1 MTMTTEQR
9 NLERA
14 RRRLGEYRRA
24 TRELQYLEDRI
35 LSIEAKVKRAGKPL
49 DTHAGWTGRYW
60 GRSKYG
66 KGWMYSD
73 DPDELVNPRQELKIP
88 RAKSGTR
95 DPKAGETLLIEY
107 IDQQLEYE
115 RKALKALD
123 LCLAI
128 EREID
133 EACVG
138 VSAVALKYRYLEEL
152 TYPQISE
159 RMNYS
164 ISQVRRL
171 VDEGLEQFSK
181 KMTRFSRNGT
191 PSCDIM

>member
-14 RRRLGEYRRA
+14 RKRLGEYRRA

-66 KGWMYSD
+66 KGWMYSC

-128 EREID
+128 EAEID

-138 VSAVALKYRYLEEL
+138 NYANALKYRYIEGLSIR
-152 TYPQISE
+152 QIGE

-164 ISQVRRL
+164 KSQVWRFL
-171 VDEGLEQFSK
+171 DEAIARYAEKTGQ
-181 KMTRFSRNGT
+181 MGQNGT
-191 PSCDIM
+191 LDL

>member
-128 EREID
+128 EAEID

-138 VSAVALKYRYLEEL
+138 NYANALKYRYIEGLSIR
-152 TYPQISE
+152 QIGE

-164 ISQVRRL
+164 KSQVWRFL
-171 VDEGLEQFSK
+171 DEAIARYAEKTGQ
-181 KMTRFSRNGT
+181 MGQNGT
-191 PSCDIM
+191 LDL

>member
-14 RRRLGEYRRA
+14 RKRLGEYRRA

-35 LSIEAKVKRAGKPL
+35 LSIEAKVMRAGKPL

-60 GRSKYG
+60 GRSKCG
-66 KGWMYSD
+66 KGWMYSC

-128 EREID
+128 EAEID

-152 TYPQISE
+152 TYLQISE

-171 VDEGLEQFSK
+171 VDEGLWQYSE

>member
-138 VSAVALKYRYLEEL
+138 NYANALKYRYIEGLSIR
-152 TYPQISE
+152 QIGE

-164 ISQVRRL
+164 KSQVWRL
-171 VDEGLEQFSK
+171 LDEAIARYAEKTGQ
-181 KMTRFSRNGT
+181 MGQNGT
-191 PSCDIM
+191 LDL

>member
-14 RRRLGEYRRA
+14 RKRLGEYRRA

-60 GRSKYG
+60 GRSKCG
-66 KGWMYSD
+66 KGWMYSC

-128 EREID
+128 EAEID

-138 VSAVALKYRYLEEL
+138 NYANALKYRYIEGLSIR
-152 TYPQISE
+152 QIGE

-164 ISQVRRL
+164 KSQVWRFL
-171 VDEGLEQFSK
+171 DEAIARYAEKTGQ
-181 KMTRFSRNGT
+181 MGQNGT
-191 PSCDIM
+191 LDL

>member
-1 MTMTTEQR
+1 MTTEQR

-14 RRRLGEYRRA
+14 RRRLNEYRRA

-138 VSAVALKYRYLEEL
+138 NCANALKYRYIEEL
-152 TYPQISE
+152 SIRQIGE

-164 ISQVRRL
+164 KSQVWRL
-171 VDEGLEQFSK
+171 LDEAIARYAEKTGQ
-181 KMTRFSRNGT
+181 MGQNGT
-191 PSCDIM
+191 PTCDIM

>member
-35 LSIEAKVKRAGKPL
+35 LSIEAKVMRAGKPL

-60 GRSKYG
+60 GRSKCG
-66 KGWMYSD
+66 KGWMYSC

-107 IDQQLEYE
+107 IDQQLDSPPFIGQ
-115 RKALKALD
+115 RLRCPPISSFRLDPLVTLKAQRNKLR
-123 LCLAI
+123 LPA
-128 EREID
+128 RE
-133 EACVG
+133 CRSQG
-138 VSAVALKYRYLEEL
+138 VFRIFPK
-152 TYPQISE
+152 
-159 RMNYS
+159 
-164 ISQVRRL
+164 
-171 VDEGLEQFSK
+171 G
-181 KMTRFSRNGT
+181 
-191 PSCDIM
+191 

>member
-128 EREID
+128 EAEID

-138 VSAVALKYRYLEEL
+138 NYANALKYRYIEGLSIR
-152 TYPQISE
+152 QIGE

-164 ISQVRRL
+164 KSQVWRL
-171 VDEGLEQFSK
+171 LDEAIARYAEKTGQ
-181 KMTRFSRNGT
+181 MGQNGT
-191 PSCDIM
+191 LDL

>member
-66 KGWMYSD
+66 KGWMYSC

-128 EREID
+128 EAEID

-138 VSAVALKYRYLEEL
+138 NYANALKYRYIEGLSIR
-152 TYPQISE
+152 QIGE

-164 ISQVRRL
+164 KSQVWRFL
-171 VDEGLEQFSK
+171 DEAIARYAEKTGQ
-181 KMTRFSRNGT
+181 MGQNGT
-191 PSCDIM
+191 LDL

>member
-66 KGWMYSD
+66 KGWMYSC

-107 IDQQLEYE
+107 IDRQLEYE
-115 RKALKALD
+115 RKALRALD
-123 LCLAI
+123 LCIAI
-128 EREID
+128 EAEID

-138 VSAVALKYRYLEEL
+138 NYANALKYRYIEGLSIR
-152 TYPQISE
+152 QIGE

-164 ISQVRRL
+164 KSQVWRFL
-171 VDEGLEQFSK
+171 DEAIARYAEKTGQ
-181 KMTRFSRNGT
+181 MGQNGT
-191 PSCDIM
+191 LDL

>member
-128 EREID
+128 EAEID

-138 VSAVALKYRYLEEL
+138 NYANALKYRYIEEL
-152 TYPQISE
+152 SIRQIGE

-164 ISQVRRL
+164 KSQVWRL
-171 VDEGLEQFSK
+171 LDEAIARYAEKTGQ
-181 KMTRFSRNGT
+181 MGQNGT
-191 PSCDIM
+191 LDL

>member
-66 KGWMYSD
+66 KGWMYSC

-138 VSAVALKYRYLEEL
+138 NYANALKYRYIEGLSIR
-152 TYPQISE
+152 QIGE

-164 ISQVRRL
+164 KSQVWRL
-171 VDEGLEQFSK
+171 LDEAIARYAEKTGQ
-181 KMTRFSRNGT
+181 MGQNGT
-191 PSCDIM
+191 LDL

>member
-1 MTMTTEQR
+1 MPTKDHQQR

-14 RRRLGEYRRA
+14 RRRLNEYRRA

-60 GRSKYG
+60 GRSKHG

-73 DPDELVNPRQELKIP
+73 DPDELVNPRKELKIP
-88 RAKSGTR
+88 RVKSGTR
-95 DPKAGETLLIEY
+95 DPKAGETLLVEL
-107 IDQQLEYE
+107 IDQQFEYE

-133 EACVG
+133 RHTVGNEALV
-138 VSAVALKYRYLEEL
+138 LKYRYIEGL
-152 TYPQISE
+152 TIRQIGE

-164 ISQVRRL
+164 KSQVWRL
-171 VDEGLEQFSK
+171 LDEAIARYAEKTGQ
-181 KMTRFSRNGT
+181 MGQNGT
-191 PSCDIM
+191 LDL

>member
-66 KGWMYSD
+66 KGWMYSR

-128 EREID
+128 EAEID

-138 VSAVALKYRYLEEL
+138 NYANALKYRYIEGLSIR
-152 TYPQISE
+152 QIGE

-164 ISQVRRL
+164 KSQVWRL
-171 VDEGLEQFSK
+171 LDEAIARYAEKTGQ
-181 KMTRFSRNGT
+181 MGQNGT
-191 PSCDIM
+191 LDL

>member
-1 MTMTTEQR
+1 
-9 NLERA
+9 
-14 RRRLGEYRRA
+14 
-24 TRELQYLEDRI
+24 
-35 LSIEAKVKRAGKPL
+35 
-49 DTHAGWTGRYW
+49 
-60 GRSKYG
+60 
-66 KGWMYSD
+66 MYSD

-138 VSAVALKYRYLEEL
+138 NCANALKYRYIEERSIL
-152 TYPQISE
+152 QIVE

-164 ISQVRRL
+164 KSQVWRL
-171 VDEGLEQFSK
+171 LDEAIARYAEKTGQ
-181 KMTRFSRNGT
+181 MGQNGT
-191 PSCDIM
+191 LDL

>member
-14 RRRLGEYRRA
+14 RRRLNEYRRA
-24 TRELQYLEDRI
+24 IRELQYLEDRI

-66 KGWMYSD
+66 KGWMYSC

-128 EREID
+128 EAEID

-138 VSAVALKYRYLEEL
+138 NYANALKYRYIEGLSIR
-152 TYPQISE
+152 QIGE

-164 ISQVRRL
+164 KSQVWRFL
-171 VDEGLEQFSK
+171 DEAIARYAEKTGQ
-181 KMTRFSRNGT
+181 MGQNGT
-191 PSCDIM
+191 LDL

>member
-1 MTMTTEQR
+1 MSIPTMTTEQR

-14 RRRLGEYRRA
+14 RRRLNEYRRA

-138 VSAVALKYRYLEEL
+138 IWAVALKYRYIEEL
-152 TYPQISE
+152 SIRQIGE

-164 ISQVRRL
+164 KSQVWRL
-171 VDEGLEQFSK
+171 LDEAIARYAEKTGQ
-181 KMTRFSRNGT
+181 MGQNGT
-191 PSCDIM
+191 LDL

>member
-1 MTMTTEQR
+1 MAMTTEQR

-14 RRRLGEYRRA
+14 RKRLGEYRRA

-60 GRSKYG
+60 GRSKCG
-66 KGWMYSD
+66 KGWMYSC

-138 VSAVALKYRYLEEL
+138 NYANALKYRYIEGLSIR
-152 TYPQISE
+152 QIGE

-164 ISQVRRL
+164 KSQVWRL
-171 VDEGLEQFSK
+171 LDEAIARYAEKTGQ
-181 KMTRFSRNGT
+181 MGQNGT
-191 PSCDIM
+191 PDL

>member
-1 MTMTTEQR
+1 MAVEQR
-9 NLERA
+9 DRERA
-14 RRRLGEYRRA
+14 RRRLNEYRVANSRL
-24 TRELQYLEDRI
+24 RYLEDRI
-35 LSIEAKVKRAGKPL
+35 ESLEAKVTQSGRLPDA
-49 DTHAGWTGRYW
+49 HAGWTGRYW

-73 DPDELVNPRQELKIP
+73 DPDELVNPRKELKIP
-88 RAKSGTR
+88 RVKSGTR
-95 DPKAGETLLIEY
+95 DPKAGETLIVEL
-107 IDQQLEYE
+107 IDQQFEYE
-115 RKALKALD
+115 RKALEALD

-128 EREID
+128 EAEID

-164 ISQVRRL
+164 VSQVRRL
-171 VDEGLEQFSK
+171 VDEGLTQYSE

-191 PSCDIM
+191 PNCDKL

>member
-14 RRRLGEYRRA
+14 RRRLNEYRRA

-60 GRSKYG
+60 GRSKHG

-73 DPDELVNPRQELKIP
+73 DPDELVNPRKELKIP
-88 RAKSGTR
+88 RVKSGTR

-115 RKALKALD
+115 RKRL
-123 LCLAI
+123 
-128 EREID
+128 
-133 EACVG
+133 
-138 VSAVALKYRYLEEL
+138 
-152 TYPQISE
+152 
-159 RMNYS
+159 
-164 ISQVRRL
+164 RRL
-171 VDEGLEQFSK
+171 TFVLRLSEKS
-181 KMTRFSRNGT
+181 TRRVSGYGRWR
-191 PSCDIM
+191 